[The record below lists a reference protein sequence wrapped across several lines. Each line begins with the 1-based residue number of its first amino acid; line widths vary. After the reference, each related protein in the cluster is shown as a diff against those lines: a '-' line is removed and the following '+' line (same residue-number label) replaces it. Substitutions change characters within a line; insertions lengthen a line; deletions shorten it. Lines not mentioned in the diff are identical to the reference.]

1 MTYSNRPTASTWQHD
16 NLFGISNDAV
26 VLDKINP
33 FTPGNM
39 PGAWSAPYSYAKPT
53 KTPVEK
59 RQKSPSRESNPACEY
74 ASTAGDNT
82 VAWCNPSKP
91 NCPMS
96 RPWLP
101 ERLIDPGMWTYN
113 TDKESIADVVVFDI
127 KILLV
132 VLGVLTVASLAW
144 RRYT

>member
-1 MTYSNRPTASTWQHD
+1 MTYSNRPTTSTWQHS
-16 NLFGISNDAV
+16 NVFGISNDSV
-26 VLDKINP
+26 VFDKINT
-33 FTPGNM
+33 FTPGNL
-39 PGAWSAPYSYAKPT
+39 PGAWSAPYSYAKPS
-53 KTPVEK
+53 KKPVQEK
-59 RQKSPSRESNPACEY
+59 KQEPPSRESSPACEY

-82 VAWCNPSKP
+82 VAWCNPTKP

-113 TDKESIADVVVFDI
+113 TDKESGDDNRMLDI
-127 KILLV
+127 KMLIILC
-132 VLGVLTVASLAW
+132 VLTLAFLAW

>member
-16 NLFGISNDAV
+16 NLFGVSNDSV
-26 VLDKINP
+26 VFDKINP
-33 FTPGNM
+33 FTPGNL
-39 PGAWSAPYSYAKPT
+39 PGAWSAPYSYTKPSAPAVEE
-53 KTPVEK
+53 KQTP
-59 RQKSPSRESNPACEY
+59 SNRASSPACEY

-82 VAWCNPSKP
+82 VAWCNPTKP

-113 TDKESIADVVVFDI
+113 TDKESSDNNHTMDFKMLII
-127 KILLV
+127 IC
-132 VLGVLTVASLAW
+132 VLTLAFLAW